1 MHSYSLNLLFWGCW
15 KWHPVGYDYF
25 ARIAVVLYWLPLR
38 PSIGF
43 MDKEISRNVAWFISF
58 KICSPAK
65 IQAIAIRHSLT
76 TAYPTIRSYRNLRN
90 GCLLSNV
97 IRRYRFCCQLTGI
110 FVNGNDKLLLSL
122 IQTITD
128 TSPVTVKIIE
138 IGTNLG
144 NLLDCGQHL
153 TRNYRIVG

>member
-1 MHSYSLNLLFWGCW
+1 MRDISLYFWNW
-15 KWHPVGYDYF
+15 
-25 ARIAVVLYWLPLR
+25 
-38 PSIGF
+38 
-43 MDKEISRNVAWFISF
+43 
-58 KICSPAK
+58 
-65 IQAIAIRHSLT
+65 
-76 TAYPTIRSYRNLRN
+76 RN
-90 GCLLSNV
+90 GCLLLSNV
-97 IRRYRFCCQLTGI
+97 ISRYRFCCQLTGI

-144 NLLDCGQHL
+144 NLQDCGQHL